1 MLRGLRTLRVVV
13 GRRWLCSGGGAADV
27 PPPPPPRFSRPA
39 KLLLGAAGVVGA
51 AYAFGPVS
59 VGPVVWNR
67 KAALT
72 DAIRAG
78 DAVTVSRLLRAA
90 YDYDCHVSVLEE
102 ALSSGTLRDPV
113 VLKVVAEEAGYAL
126 KDAVLRYD
134 SFWSWYKME
143 SVVEEL
149 FSNPLFVNKVTERYP
164 KQPRLACGNLLRSR
178 GFRAALERLVI
189 ADDGNSLMQLWTFAQ
204 EFAAASASAQEDERD
219 AQPVFTQEMLTELA
233 RCAVTHDRF
242 DALSALR
249 HLAEGMPGFV
259 PAVLPHAARLESARA
274 VVILLG
280 GRYSRDIHNVR
291 YRDAGHLLDM
301 VKRELLARP
310 GDGPTYRAARALT
323 QHGDNLPFGFDV
335 RWCWRTTNSAAVA
348 MALAYR
354 EASHETLLTRVRG
367 LLKAAHTAP
376 HSDVC
381 KPLESSAEWDKF
393 MGAGPQAWGP
403 APLAFALQWAAHGAW
418 TPDSRKPERM
428 KWVLAATAGKQ
439 MDAGVLAEAVVRRV
453 REMCR
458 AGKWTATDTEEHM
471 TATDLEGV
479 VALVDAAFA
488 RGQDWKQLAAVA
500 LVAATV
506 CLGEG
511 HYYSCTP
518 PQQAVK
524 FIVDLAS
531 ALRVPL
537 DIKDNAVLA
546 ALATT
551 VQIHAG
557 GPWWD
562 QVAQGILEAM
572 R

>member
-1 MLRGLRTLRVVV
+1 M
-13 GRRWLCSGGGAADV
+13 
-27 PPPPPPRFSRPA
+27 
-39 KLLLGAAGVVGA
+39 LGAVGVVGA

-67 KAALT
+67 KAALAE
-72 DAIRAG
+72 AIRAG
-78 DAVTVSRLLRAA
+78 DAVRVSRLLRAA
-90 YDYDCHVSVLEE
+90 YDHDRDVSVLEE
-102 ALSSGTLRDPV
+102 ALSFGTLRDPI
-113 VLKVVAEEAGYAL
+113 VLKVVAEQAGYAL
-126 KDAVLRYD
+126 KDVVLRYD
-134 SFWSWYKME
+134 GFWSWYKME

-149 FSNPLFVNKVTERYP
+149 FSNPLFVDKVTEEYP
-164 KQPRLACGNLLRSR
+164 KQPRLTCGNLLRSR

-189 ADDGNSLMQLWTFAQ
+189 ADDGNRLMRLWTFAQ
-204 EFAAASASAQEDERD
+204 EFAAASTLRPQKDERD
-219 AQPVFTQEMLTELA
+219 TQPVFTQEMLTELA

-249 HLAEGMPGFV
+249 HMAEGMPGFV

-280 GRYSRDIHNVR
+280 GRYSCDIPNVQ
-291 YRDAGHLLDM
+291 YRDASHLLDM

-323 QHGDNLPFGFDV
+323 QHGDNLPCGFDV
-335 RWCWRTTNSAAVA
+335 GWCWRTTNSAAVA

-354 EASHETLLTRVRG
+354 KASHETLLTHVRG
-367 LLKAAHTAP
+367 LLKAAITAP

-381 KPLESSAEWDKF
+381 KPLESPAEWDKF

-403 APLAFALQWAAHGAW
+403 APMAFALQWAAHGAW
-418 TPDSRKPERM
+418 TLDSRKPERM

-439 MDAGVLAEAVVRRV
+439 MDAGALEEAVVRRV
-453 REMCR
+453 WQMCR
-458 AGKWTATDTEEHM
+458 AGTWTATDM
-471 TATDLEGV
+471 QGL
-479 VALVDAAFA
+479 VALVDDA
-488 RGQDWKQLAAVA
+488 GQNWRHLATVA

-506 CLGEG
+506 CLGKH
-511 HYYSCTP
+511 HYYSSSS
-518 PQQAVK
+518 AVK

-531 ALRVPL
+531 ALRVSL

-551 VQIHAG
+551 VQIQAG
-557 GPWWD
+557 GLWWD